1 VIRTSG
7 KRIGSAQ
14 SPNAFSEKGIG
25 RRRGIAFIHADHAR
39 QLRDYIVFAQI
50 HAAPG

>member
-14 SPNAFSEKGIG
+14 CPNAFSEKGIG
-25 RRRGIAFIHADHAR
+25 GRRGIAFIHEGHAR

-50 HAAPG
+50 HAFSG